1 MYSLPQGSGALSMN
15 NPDFPDAFGD
25 TLVEIVRQEVLDIP
39 GMEGVKVQFPRD
51 WDYHWGFFV
60 INGLQGNH
68 GDKRIN
74 VRGGNTSYLIGFL

>member
-1 MYSLPQGSGALSMN
+1 MN

-39 GMEGVKVQFPRD
+39 GMEGVKVQFLRD

-68 GDKRIN
+68 GDKTIN

>member
-68 GDKRIN
+68 GDKHIN

>member
-1 MYSLPQGSGALSMN
+1 MN
-15 NPDFPDAFGD
+15 NPDFPDTFGD

-68 GDKRIN
+68 GDKTIN